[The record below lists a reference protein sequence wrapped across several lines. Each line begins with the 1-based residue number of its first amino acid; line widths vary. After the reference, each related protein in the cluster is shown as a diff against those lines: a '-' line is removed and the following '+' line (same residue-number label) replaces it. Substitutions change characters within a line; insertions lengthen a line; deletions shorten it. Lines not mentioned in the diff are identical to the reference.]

1 MCYNQPMNGCGGVET
16 MDENKDYIDCFG
28 DICPLPI
35 LKIEKRLN
43 EIGHGEEFVL
53 VTDHSCT
60 VESIRQG
67 YSKRN
72 VQFRIEEVL
81 NGVWEV
87 YIKKL

>member
-1 MCYNQPMNGCGGVET
+1 MSKKE
-16 MDENKDYIDCFG
+16 DYIDCFG

-35 LKIEKRLN
+35 LKIEKKLE
-43 EIGHGEEFVL
+43 EIGSGEEFML

-60 VESIRQG
+60 VESIRQR
-67 YSKRN
+67 YKKRN
-72 VQFRIEEVL
+72 VHFRIKEVL

>member
-1 MCYNQPMNGCGGVET
+1 

-28 DICPLPI
+28 DMCPLPI
-35 LKIEKRLN
+35 LKIEKRLG
-43 EIGHGEEFVL
+43 EIKPGDEFLL

-60 VESIRQG
+60 VESIKQK

-87 YIKKL
+87 YMKKL